1 MSRSRSR
8 ALASVR
14 IRVEDGVDNLSVEAE
29 KEWLRD
35 ADEQSLR
42 HPRPY
47 ARLEGIPHIE
57 HSIPLDGI
65 NYSSRILTRG
75 ERDPDL
81 TLEVARFADSPV
93 R

>member
-1 MSRSRSR
+1 MQTELRVHNGRPRTPRSRR
-8 ALASVR
+8 AES
-14 IRVEDGVDNLSVEAE
+14 S
-29 KEWLRD
+29 
-35 ADEQSLR
+35 

>member
-1 MSRSRSR
+1 MATRCRPSC
-8 ALASVR
+8 ASTT
-14 IRVEDGVDNLSVEAE
+14 EDREHREV
-29 KEWLRD
+29 
-35 ADEQSLR
+35 DEQSLR

-65 NYSSRILTRG
+65 NYSSRILTRS